1 MATII
6 NTPQRSE
13 DSGLGMVIGII
24 FALLLIGLFFFYA
37 VPAIRTNMSSTQ
49 GQTPNNTLDVN
60 LTVPSQ
66 STTPNGATPLN
77 TNPTP

>member
-24 FALLLIGLFFFYA
+24 FALVLIGLFFFYA
-37 VPAIRTNMSSTQ
+37 VPAIRTNMVGTQ
-49 GQTPNNTLDVN
+49 TQTTPNNTIDVN

-66 STTPNGATPLN
+66 SGTPSESFPGNTTQ
-77 TNPTP
+77 